1 MTSQWM
7 ATLVMAA
14 ILGISLGPVVAKKK
28 KSTNWWIFGA
38 EKKSTNWWNFCP
50 EKKSTNWWNFCPE
63 KEKSTSWWIFGAE
76 KKSTNW
82 WNFCAEEKS
91 TNWWIFSVGEEE
103 LTILC
108 YVGVL
113 ALGGVGAVVVVTWVI
128 GAMGFTAEGIAA
140 GSMAAWL
147 MAREAAANGG
157 GVVDG
162 GVVATLQSIGVAGLS
177 IPSKIIVWTAG
188 VAITKVVVDLC
199 CCVLKHL

>member
-7 ATLVMAA
+7 ATLVMAT
-14 ILGISLGPVVAKKK
+14 ILGISLGPVVAKKET
-28 KSTNWWIFGA
+28 STY
-38 EKKSTNWWNFCP
+38 WWNFC
-50 EKKSTNWWNFCPE
+50 
-63 KEKSTSWWIFGAE
+63 AE

-82 WNFCAEEKS
+82 WNFCA
-91 TNWWIFSVGEEE
+91 EEE

-113 ALGGVGAVVVVTWVI
+113 ALGGVVVVDLTPLAI
-128 GAMGFTAEGIAA
+128 RAMGFTAEGIVA

-177 IPSKIIVWTAG
+177 IPAKIIVWTAG
-188 VAITKVVVDLC
+188 VAITKVVVDIC

>member
-7 ATLVMAA
+7 ATLVMAT
-14 ILGISLGPVVAKKK
+14 ILGISLGPVVAKKET
-28 KSTNWWIFGA
+28 STYWWNFCA
-38 EKKSTNWWNFCP
+38 EKKSTNWWNFC
-50 EKKSTNWWNFCPE
+50 
-63 KEKSTSWWIFGAE
+63 AE
-76 KKSTNW
+76 KKSTSW

-113 ALGGVGAVVVVTWVI
+113 ALGGVVVVDLTPLAI
-128 GAMGFTAEGIAA
+128 RAMGFTAEGIVA

-177 IPSKIIVWTAG
+177 IPAKIIVWTAG
-188 VAITKVVVDLC
+188 VAITKVVVDIC